1 MGRSSKPNL
10 SASDHHRRT
19 LNARGSGDQDQR
31 SLSAPH
37 DPKSARVDAD
47 CVDQDKRR
55 TETSRDTST
64 HKHTQ
69 ANTRANRVAV
79 STSHTVERPCP
90 SSDGSLRA
98 DTGRSP
104 SQRGLRPRPTALGSM
119 SPDGHSDDFSTLDL
133 NLATC
138 RPIGT
143 GRKHQR
149 SRRPPRRTAKVARF
163 GMKAN
168 RCSEIGIGLP
178 RLMRG
183 PSPEN
188 KRRRPYLRQTRASAL
203 GGHPRG
209 P

>member
-1 MGRSSKPNL
+1 M
-10 SASDHHRRT
+10 
-19 LNARGSGDQDQR
+19 
-31 SLSAPH
+31 
-37 DPKSARVDAD
+37 KSAGVAEAGVEDD

-55 TETSRDTST
+55 TETTQNTST
-64 HKHTQ
+64 HKQTR
-69 ANTRANRVAV
+69 ANRSANRVAV
-79 STSHTVERPCP
+79 STSRPVERPCP

-104 SQRGLRPRPTALGSM
+104 SQRGPLNEAFSTRPSLRGLRPGPIALGSI
-119 SPDGHSDDFSTLDL
+119 SPDGHSDDFSTLYL

-143 GRKHQR
+143 GRKHQ
-149 SRRPPRRTAKVARF
+149 SLRRPPQRTANIAPF

-168 RCSEIGIGLP
+168 HCSAIGIGFPRLMRFQDSRVSKTDAFP

-188 KRRRPYLRQTRASAL
+188 ERRRPYFRQTRASAL